1 MAGGVAMSGLRPLDG
16 RCAWLPLVGGAA
28 AFLSQEVA
36 VVRELRL
43 ERKLFAWVAA
53 GVVYPLAPDCERA
66 QGLQLARVAPPA
78 VLEAGQGVGIAGV
91 QADDGAPCQAAP
103 FAAAAVGLKPR
114 GTLVL
119 FGRVGVF
126 ARRVFEYLPLAIRV
140 VAFGVGDD
148 LADHLRCDFRWRL
161 AGTHGQP
168 VELLCHGGRQR
179 HLDAPARLPGG
190 VVTAVC
196 MGGSDLGYVVTD
208 REHRKTAKQFWPRLG
223 TVSVP
228 CIWSVRVVVVAGEWA
243 GWRALAV
250 RGSGSAVWRLAEG
263 VAGGRIGWRFCARR
277 GRVRWTV
284 EGKSLAALGCSRS

>member
-1 MAGGVAMSGLRPLDG
+1 M
-16 RCAWLPLVGGAA
+16 
-28 AFLSQEVA
+28 
-36 VVRELRL
+36 
-43 ERKLFAWVAA
+43 
-53 GVVYPLAPDCERA
+53 
-66 QGLQLARVAPPA
+66 
-78 VLEAGQGVGIAGV
+78 

-119 FGRVGVF
+119 SGRVGAF
-126 ARRVFEYLPLAIRV
+126 ARRVFAYLPLAIRV

-190 VVTAVC
+190 VVTAVS
-196 MGGSDLGYVVTD
+196 MGGSDLGHVVTD

-228 CIWSVRVVVVAGEWA
+228 CIWSVRGCC
-243 GWRALAV
+243 R
-250 RGSGSAVWRLAEG
+250 
-263 VAGGRIGWRFCARR
+263 GGRVCWLAGVGGAGIWIGGMAAVGRRRGRAYRVAFCARR

-284 EGKSLAALGCSRS
+284 EGKSLAVLGCSRS